1 MAKTDPELMSDR
13 ELLLELVSEKRRQDK
28 VRVIKYIVW
37 AVVLIALIVL
47 AAVYV
52 PKIVALYN
60 YANQA
65 LQEVDSTMSE
75 VDGTMQEINDTLI
88 KLNTDYDSLKSN
100 GLDILQDAT
109 DTVNGLIEK
118 LRSFGIFG
126 M

>member
-13 ELLLELVSEKRRQDK
+13 ELLLELVREKRRQDK
-28 VRVIKYIVW
+28 VRVIKYTVW

-65 LQEVDSTMSE
+65 LQEVDS
-75 VDGTMQEINDTLI
+75 
-88 KLNTDYDSLKSN
+88 
-100 GLDILQDAT
+100 
-109 DTVNGLIEK
+109 
-118 LRSFGIFG
+118 
-126 M
+126 